1 MGKVEL
7 NINVEYH
14 PEWKTLFLNCDGW
27 DGARIEDVDEKEVYL
42 YVGYYVKKLLTKIK
56 KSGII
61 ES

>member
-1 MGKVEL
+1 MEKVEL

-14 PEWKTLFLNCDGW
+14 PEWKTLFLNCEGW
-27 DGARIEDVDEKEVYL
+27 NGGRIEDVEGKDVHV
-42 YVGYYVKKLLTKIK
+42 YVGYYVKGLLTKIK